1 MKFNIFF
8 NFIIIN
14 FIKTN
19 AFFNYKT
26 KKIIITKLNQ
36 QKISLETLL
45 NNIENHSVDNIY
57 FSEDLK
63 QIYAENENIITVTK
77 SNPIITNTIID
88 LSHKNHINSL
98 IQDDF
103 NPILSLVGFTNN
115 IFNIFLVFGLIIVMI
130 RFFRNTDKNNFQ
142 LNGIYPILQN
152 KKNIDSVKSNNITLS
167 SWAGSREIFEE
178 CTEIVSYFKN
188 SSNYD
193 SVGAVMP
200 KGILLEGLP
209 GTGKTLL
216 AKAISNEAN
225 VTFIS
230 VSASELIE
238 IYLGVGS
245 LKIRNIFKEARE
257 NAPSIIFI
265 DEIDSIGKQRGIG
278 LNSANDE
285 RDQTLNQLLTELDGF
300 KENKGVIV
308 IAATNR
314 KDILDSALLRPGRFD
329 RIITIPLPDI
339 ISRKEIL
346 NLYIKNKNTENINIH
361 FLAELTAGF
370 TGAQIKNLINEG
382 AINAARLGN
391 KIITQQNIE
400 DAIEKIV
407 IGIIKKIDTRD
418 VQIKNR
424 IAIHELG
431 HAIATSYFQEYF
443 ELKKVSI
450 QSTYNGIA
458 GYTLLNERPEIID
471 AGLYT
476 KDLMKKKLIINLAGK
491 ASENIFYGEE
501 NVSLGSIQDLKEAN
515 ALARRMINIYGF
527 ASSELEV
534 YYNDNN
540 NIISENIQQKIDE
553 QILNLINEAYSDAL
567 IIIKENKD
575 IINSLKNELIEFN
588 ILPGKRIYDDINNNY
603 LK

>member
-14 FIKTN
+14 LIKTN

-45 NNIENHSVDNIY
+45 NNIENHSINNIY

-98 IQDDF
+98 IQDEF

-115 IFNIFLVFGLIIVMI
+115 IFNIFLVFGLIIIMI

-152 KKNIDSVKSNNITLS
+152 KKNINSVESNNITLS

-225 VTFIS
+225 VTFIA

-245 LKIRNIFKEARE
+245 LKIRNIFKEARD

-308 IAATNR
+308 MAATNR

-339 ISRKEIL
+339 LSRKEIL

-407 IGIIKKIDTRD
+407 IGIIKKVDTRE

-431 HAIATSYFQEYF
+431 HAIATAYFQEYF

-553 QILNLINEAYSDAL
+553 QILNLMNEAYSNAL

-575 IINSLKNELIEFN
+575 IINSLKKELIELN
-588 ILPGKRIYDDINNNY
+588 ILPGKRIYDAVIY
-603 LK
+603 

>member
-115 IFNIFLVFGLIIVMI
+115 IFNIFLVFGLIIIMI